1 MNPAPY
7 LTRRARRAPLSTLN
21 RPRRRPSPWIT
32 AARVACVTVAAAWL
46 LALAVLV
53 AFVLTH

>member
-7 LTRRARRAPLSTLN
+7 LTRRARRVPLSTLN
-21 RPRRRPSPWIT
+21 RPRRPSRWIT

-46 LALAVLV
+46 LALAALV
-53 AFVLTH
+53 AFILTR